1 MKTNILLAGLA
12 CTMMATTAQAACSD
26 PPLPRVDW
34 HGCRKGG
41 SHLEGVHLD
50 LANLTTADLK
60 KANLTSATLT
70 SAKLNAANLTG
81 AILKGANFEGASVS
95 PHTVWKSGKNCTGY
109 TVATC
114 PK

>member
-1 MKTNILLAGLA
+1 MKTKMLLAGLA
-12 CTMMATTAQAACSD
+12 CVMMATTAQAACSD
-26 PPLPRVDW
+26 PPLPGVDW

-50 LANLTTADLK
+50 KANLTTAILSN
-60 KANLTSATLT
+60 ANLTNATLT
-70 SAKLNAANLTG
+70 SAKLNGAILTG
-81 AILKGANFEGASVS
+81 AILKGADLTAVSVS
-95 PHTVWKSGKNCTGY
+95 PQTVWRSGKNCTGN